1 MWRTWTYH
9 NLRSIEILG
18 RPVDSELV
26 ERIKYLWKVFFRV
39 NPLTA
44 PQVTLRE
51 GAELEVGDNAKVV
64 ASASQ
69 GPVQV

>member
-1 MWRTWTYH
+1 
-9 NLRSIEILG
+9 LRGVEILG

-26 ERIKYLWKVFFRV
+26 ERIKDLWKVFFRV

-44 PQVTLRE
+44 PQIPLRE
-51 GAELEVGDNAKVV
+51 GVELEVGDNAKVV
-64 ASASQ
+64 AATSQ